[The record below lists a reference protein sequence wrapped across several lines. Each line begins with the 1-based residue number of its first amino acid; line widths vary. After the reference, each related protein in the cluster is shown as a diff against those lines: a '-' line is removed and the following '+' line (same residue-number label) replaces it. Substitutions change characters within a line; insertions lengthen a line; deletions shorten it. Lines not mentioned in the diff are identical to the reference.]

1 MANCSRTTHPT
12 GPQCHHPSIPLP
24 ISPPP
29 TPKNLCPFRK
39 LIPPSPRLYRQDHSR
54 GRGLTT
60 TGQPTVSSLPQKSN
74 FFSVFND
81 LQEDC
86 AGDLATQSGKYLHR
100 IQIFPLTSSVKM
112 SFPTAL
118 QALS

>member
-60 TGQPTVSSLPQKSN
+60 TGQPTVSTLPQN
-74 FFSVFND
+74 FNSLFPCKIKGLRSLAQLVSE
-81 LQEDC
+81 LLLREVA
-86 AGDLATQSGKYLHR
+86 AGFERLG
-100 IQIFPLTSSVKM
+100 QILGQIIENLT
-112 SFPTAL
+112 
-118 QALS
+118 

>member
-1 MANCSRTTHPT
+1 MQHPATTGRFPD
-12 GPQCHHPSIPLP
+12 
-24 ISPPP
+24 SPPNFTP
-29 TPKNLCPFRK
+29 STPKNLHPFRK
-39 LIPPSPRLYRQDHSR
+39 LIPPSPRLCRQDHSR

-86 AGDLATQSGKYLHR
+86 AREIKPRENTCHR
-100 IQIFPLTSSVKM
+100 IQIFRLTPSVD
-112 SFPTAL
+112 FLCCHAPI
-118 QALS
+118 